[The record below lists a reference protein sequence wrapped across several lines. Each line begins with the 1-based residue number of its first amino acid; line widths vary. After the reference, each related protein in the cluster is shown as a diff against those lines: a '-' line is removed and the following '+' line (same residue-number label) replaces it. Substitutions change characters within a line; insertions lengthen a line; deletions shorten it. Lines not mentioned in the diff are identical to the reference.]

1 MGEETELKF
10 VGPEEALA
18 RLRRSPM
25 LRKLGG
31 RRRPP
36 TLALKAVYYDTDRW
50 ALREAGYVLR
60 VRREGKRFEQ
70 TIKGVN
76 AASVA
81 TRLEVNVP
89 VPAQAPDIQAIPDAA
104 LKRRLSRLIG
114 GDELKPVFSI
124 EMQRTKLLLVSR
136 RETMLEA
143 AFDTGVIRSGKARAP
158 ISEFELELVKG
169 EPDALIASA
178 RELTGGLPL
187 TISLQSKS
195 ERGYALA
202 ARMANA
208 PLTAGRVTMPPDASA
223 SEAFARILA
232 HCVSHFL
239 GNWGAVT
246 VAHDPEG
253 IHQMRVALRRLRS
266 ALSLFGGA
274 FRASMQGLES
284 EVRWI
289 ARVLGAARDLD
300 VFQDEVLRPVMDA
313 HAADRRLTVLAAFVT
328 QRRRAAWTDVHS
340 ALASERFRR
349 LAFDFVAATIHRP
362 WAGKAA
368 DEPAPEFARARL
380 AQRHRKAL
388 KAGRRIGS
396 LDEAKRH
403 ALRIRLKKLRYACDF
418 FQALWPKRA
427 PVRFLKRLGA
437 LQDVLGA
444 MNDVAAARA
453 LLGEIL
459 GQHGNGAEGEALA
472 YAGGVVVDWHV
483 EHARSRA
490 RALKRRWQRF
500 AKVRPLW
507 TLWH

>member
-18 RLRRSPM
+18 RLRRSSL

-31 RRRPP
+31 RRSR
-36 TLALKAVYYDTDRW
+36 TAALHAVYYDTDRW

-70 TIKGVN
+70 TLKGVN

-81 TRLEVNVP
+81 TRLEVNAP
-89 VPAQAPDIQAIPDAA
+89 VAAQAPDLQAIPDGA
-104 LKRRLSRLIG
+104 LRRKLSRLIG
-114 GDELKPVFSI
+114 GEELKPVFSI
-124 EMQRTKLLLVSR
+124 EMRRTKSLLAPQ
-136 RETMLEA
+136 RETTLEA
-143 AFDTGVIRSGKARAP
+143 AFDMGVIRSGKRRAP

-169 EPDALIASA
+169 APGALIACA
-178 RELTGGLPL
+178 RELTSGLPL

-202 ARMANA
+202 ARKADA
-208 PLTAGRVTMPPDASA
+208 PLASRQVTMPGDATA
-223 SEAFARILA
+223 SDAFARILA

-239 GNWGAVT
+239 GNWAAVT
-246 VAHDPEG
+246 VAQDPEG

-274 FRASMQGLES
+274 FRASMQKLES
-284 EVRWI
+284 EVRWL
-289 ARVLGAARDLD
+289 ARVLGAARDID
-300 VFQDEVLRPVMDA
+300 VFQDEVLRPVMEA
-313 HAADRRLTVLAAFVT
+313 HGADRRLAVLAAFVT
-328 QRRRAAWTDVHS
+328 QRRRAAWVQVHT

-349 LAFDFVAATIHRP
+349 LAFDLVAATISRP
-362 WAGKAA
+362 WADKATE
-368 DEPAPEFARARL
+368 EPALEFARARL
-380 AQRHRKAL
+380 ARRHAKAL

-418 FQALWPKRA
+418 FQALWPKTA
-427 PVRFLKRLGA
+427 PVRFLKRLSA
-437 LQDVLGA
+437 LQDVLGV
-444 MNDVAAARA
+444 MNDAAAARA

-459 GQHGNGAEGEALA
+459 GQHGDGASGEALK

-483 EHARSRA
+483 GHAVARSRL
-490 RALKRRWQRF
+490 LKRRWQRF
-500 AKVRPLW
+500 AKAHPPW
-507 TLWH
+507 A

>member
-18 RLRRSPM
+18 RLRRSST
-25 LRKLGG
+25 LRKLSG
-31 RRRPP
+31 RRRAQ
-36 TLALKAVYYDTDRW
+36 TIALNAVYYDTDRW

-81 TRLEVNVP
+81 TRLEVNMP
-89 VPAQAPDIQAIPDAA
+89 APAQAPDVQEVPDE
-104 LKRRLSRLIG
+104 LKRRLLRLIG

-124 EMQRTKLLLVSR
+124 EMQRTKLLLGSQ

-143 AFDTGVIRSGKARAP
+143 AFDTGVIRCGKMRAP

-169 EPDALIASA
+169 APEALIACA
-178 RELTGGLPL
+178 RELTSELPL

-202 ARMANA
+202 ARSANA
-208 PLTAGRVTMPPDASA
+208 PLTAGWVAMPPDATA

-232 HCVSHFL
+232 HCVNHFL
-239 GNWGAVT
+239 GNLGAVT
-246 VAHDPEG
+246 VAQDPEG

-274 FRASMQGLES
+274 FRALTRQLEN

-300 VFQDEVLRPVMDA
+300 VFQDEVLRPVMEA
-313 HAADRRLTVLAAFVT
+313 HAADRRLTVLVAFVT
-328 QRRRAAWTDVHS
+328 QRRRAAWTEVHS

-349 LAFDFVAATIHRP
+349 FAFDLVAATISRP

-368 DEPAPEFARARL
+368 EVPAVEFARTRL
-380 AQRHRKAL
+380 ARRHAKAL
-388 KAGRRIGS
+388 KAGRRVGS
-396 LDEAKRH
+396 LDEVKRH

-427 PVRFLKRLGA
+427 PIRFLKRLSA

-444 MNDVAAARA
+444 MNDAAAARA
-453 LLGEIL
+453 LLDEIL
-459 GQHGNGAEGEALA
+459 GQHGNGTNGEALE
-472 YAGGVVVDWHV
+472 YAGKAVVDWHV
-483 EHARSRA
+483 GHARSRS

-500 AKVRPLW
+500 AKARPPW
-507 TLWH
+507 D